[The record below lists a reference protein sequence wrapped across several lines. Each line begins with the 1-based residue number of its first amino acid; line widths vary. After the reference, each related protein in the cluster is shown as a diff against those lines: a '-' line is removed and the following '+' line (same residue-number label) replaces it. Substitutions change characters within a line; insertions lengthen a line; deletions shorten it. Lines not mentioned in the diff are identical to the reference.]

1 MKALI
6 KLLTS
11 ISKISLIEKMLLLKM
26 IKNKSYG
33 KNMKISNKIKKAE
46 LKNLEMNKKNKSE
59 KQNS

>member
-46 LKNLEMNKKNKSE
+46 LKN
-59 KQNS
+59 